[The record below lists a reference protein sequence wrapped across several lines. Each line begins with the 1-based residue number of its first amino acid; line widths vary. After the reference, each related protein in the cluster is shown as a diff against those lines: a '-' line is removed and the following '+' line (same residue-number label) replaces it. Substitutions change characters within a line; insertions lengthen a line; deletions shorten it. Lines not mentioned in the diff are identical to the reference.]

1 MPSSVLDRPA
11 TPPADAPLAAPQR
24 PAARVQGLLVA
35 LRRPADLTTTLVE
48 AAGRARTEHRP
59 LIVAVVRSPRVWTT
73 DAALVAWQFRRCAQE
88 TTSMIRAARAMCA
101 QADVEIA
108 EVITLREP
116 WALTPRGR
124 ERALRARLTSLADSR
139 HAELHPVPSAP
150 PERRRAPGRPACVA
164 VSRYRFGRDPSAG

>member
-11 TPPADAPLAAPQR
+11 TPPSDAPLAAPQR
-24 PAARVQGLLVA
+24 PAARVKGLLVA
-35 LRRPADLTTTLVE
+35 LRRPADLTTTLMD

-59 LIVAVVRSPRVWTT
+59 LIVAVVRHQRVLTT

-88 TTSMIRAARAMCA
+88 TASMIRAARTLCA

-116 WALTPRGR
+116 WALTARGR

-150 PERRRAPGRPACVA
+150 PERRGARGGSAGAA
-164 VSRYRFGRDPSAG
+164 VSRLRSG